1 MRQTDCCSA
10 EDFAV
15 LCERFAQSL
24 RASALAAEKRNIT
37 ILQWVGLF
45 LGQLAEG
52 EPRRSAAS
60 SVDAAPRPALRLLRR
75 TEEEQ
80 S

>member
-10 EDFAV
+10 ENFAA
-15 LCERFAQSL
+15 LCERFAHSL
-24 RASALAAEKRNIT
+24 RASPLVSEKRQLT

-45 LGQLAEG
+45 LGQLAEVRD
-52 EPRRSAAS
+52 ERSAAS
-60 SVDAAPRPALRLLRR
+60 SRDAAPRPELRLVRS
-75 TEEEQ
+75 TEEIR